1 MSPSKKY
8 TSVKFGLHPNRTLSI
23 TLHRKILTNPH
34 QITKA
39 LAAIPNNSTHDHF
52 AIMDATRIVSLNH
65 ISMAANHALMRGCS
79 YNSGGLSSS
88 RRGPALDTVV
98 CAAGSTNF
106 GSIMK
111 DYAFDETSKAAA
123 AIAVKSGDGDGD
135 DHDGTEGATTTYDVI
150 LLGFDVEETEYEQ
163 VMKDVAGLNNPVDEE
178 GMISFFE
185 RQRSDLDVTA
195 MIKVF
200 KTTKQEVAMQ
210 GLERA
215 VLNRVASKFH
225 T

>member
-1 MSPSKKY
+1 
-8 TSVKFGLHPNRTLSI
+8 
-23 TLHRKILTNPH
+23 
-34 QITKA
+34 
-39 LAAIPNNSTHDHF
+39 
-52 AIMDATRIVSLNH
+52 
-65 ISMAANHALMRGCS
+65 
-79 YNSGGLSSS
+79 
-88 RRGPALDTVV
+88 
-98 CAAGSTNF
+98 
-106 GSIMK
+106 MK

-123 AIAVKSGDGDGD
+123 AIAVKSDDGD
-135 DHDGTEGATTTYDVI
+135 DHDDTAGATTTYDVI
-150 LLGFDVEETEYEQ
+150 LLGFDVEESEYEQ